1 MIALALKYLFSKKR
15 QTFLMLMGIFFGT
28 AAYIAIS
35 GMMLGFREYLVDQ
48 LVNNSAH
55 VHIQAREEFLT
66 DHSLDKPYFGDIF
79 SYVFWD
85 VPPSGRKDSAM
96 VENPQNWY
104 RRLDVDPRVVAYSP
118 QLTANV
124 ILANG
129 KSTASTL
136 MTGCNPMQQVQV
148 TNIGEY
154 VKQGSFADLAAG
166 GNRIIVGSELQKML
180 GLRMSQNVFVSMG
193 NGESTPFK
201 VVGIFKTGNKM
212 SDVAVFG
219 AIGDVQRL
227 NRTPNQINEIG
238 VKLKDHTQAA
248 AIASSWSTISSEK
261 IESWDQKDANLF
273 EVFRIQDVVRFISI
287 GAILIVA
294 AFGIYNVL
302 NMTVVQKRKDIA
314 ILRSMGYSSGEVI
327 YLFFSQGIILGV
339 SGVVSG
345 LAFGYAFTQYMA
357 TIPFS
362 GGTMGSD
369 QGHLMVAQHLSI
381 YVQAALLS
389 LFSASIASI
398 LPARA
403 AGKLMPIEIIRAGA
417 E

>member
-1 MIALALKYLFSKKR
+1 M
-15 QTFLMLMGIFFGT
+15 
-28 AAYIAIS
+28 
-35 GMMLGFREYLVDQ
+35 
-48 LVNNSAH
+48 
-55 VHIQAREEFLT
+55 
-66 DHSLDKPYFGDIF
+66 
-79 SYVFWD
+79 
-85 VPPSGRKDSAM
+85 
-96 VENPQNWY
+96 
-104 RRLDVDPRVVAYSP
+104 
-118 QLTANV
+118 
-124 ILANG
+124 
-129 KSTASTL
+129 
-136 MTGCNPMQQVQV
+136 
-148 TNIGEY
+148 
-154 VKQGSFADLAAG
+154 
-166 GNRIIVGSELQKML
+166 
-180 GLRMSQNVFVSMG
+180 
-193 NGESTPFK
+193 
-201 VVGIFKTGNKM
+201 
-212 SDVAVFG
+212 
-219 AIGDVQRL
+219 
-227 NRTPNQINEIG
+227 
-238 VKLKDHTQAA
+238 
-248 AIASSWSTISSEK
+248 
-261 IESWDQKDANLF
+261 
-273 EVFRIQDVVRFISI
+273 VRFISI